1 MIALVVFFAAML
13 GSEVAPLDRS
23 CEPLDN
29 LCKAELFVDRAKA
42 APTVE
47 MRAKYL
53 HAAHR
58 SYLFLYDQTGEP
70 RDLCAARR
78 VFEQGVA
85 VEGLPDAQRA
95 AFEAV
100 RRDLTS
106 REHASG
112 VSCAGA
118 AKRPQRRE
126 PPVVAARH
134 AETEPSFSVA
144 MAPMAQAEAPAGAPT
159 GSPADERP
167 LASRVRVMMLEPTTT
182 RPADAE
188 ALLPVRRQSRPGTRP
203 TEAQPRPGRRLVL
216 AGGVGL
222 GVGLALSGAAGYLG
236 GLLVQTVDDARAL
249 KGQVKGY
256 ATDEQR
262 AKDAALMQE
271 YRQLGPTT
279 LALALAGGST
289 LVVSA
294 VLLGVGCHRMA
305 RVASQ
310 TALVP
315 VPGGLAFRARF

>member
-1 MIALVVFFAAML
+1 MIALVLSFAAML
-13 GSEVAPLDRS
+13 GLQAVPVDRR
-23 CEPLDN
+23 CEPTDN
-29 LCKAELFVDRAKA
+29 LCKAELFTSRAK
-42 APTVE
+42 
-47 MRAKYL
+47 RATTAELRAQYL

-58 SYLFLYDQTGEP
+58 SYLFLYDQTGEV

-78 VFEQGVA
+78 LFDQGVA
-85 VEGLPDAQRA
+85 VEGLPGAQRA

-100 RRDLTS
+100 REDLAS
-106 REHASG
+106 REQAAG
-112 VSCAGA
+112 VRCAGSA
-118 AKRPQRRE
+118 RRLQQKV
-126 PPVVAARH
+126 PPVVAAKPKPATVALAPH
-134 AETEPSFSVA
+134 STGDQLETS
-144 MAPMAQAEAPAGAPT
+144 AEAPAT
-159 GSPADERP
+159 PADERP
-167 LASRVRVMMLEPTTT
+167 LASHARVVTLEPKAA
-182 RPADAE
+182 RPADGD
-188 ALLPVRRQSRPGTRP
+188 ALLPVTRRSPSGLRPP
-203 TEAQPRPGRRLVL
+203 EVEPRPGRRQVI

-222 GVGLALSGAAGYLG
+222 GVGLALGGAAGYLG
-236 GLLVQTVDDARAL
+236 GLLVGTVDDARVL

-256 ATDEQR
+256 ATNEQL

-294 VLLGVGCHRMA
+294 VLLGVGCRRMA